1 MVGNTRSPSEDMETV
16 PNPIRLAAR
25 TTDNQLKALV
35 RFFISIFRCNCCN
48 WWPGN
53 LSSKRVRSW
62 ESCDDV
68 EELKKMLTE
77 KEDELTKKEK
87 QVAELQRKLKSG
99 KKQTSSSPAGG
110 EADPITPSK
119 SKKTLAAHVSQL
131 KKSIQSQVSNQMV
144 YKPST
149 KHGTARLVP
158 VELFDITESVIEALV
173 GEELFEKAS
182 SGPKQAK
189 LVLSNED
196 LESLYGW
203 GSFSKG
209 LRYGAALVLSDGL
222 KFVLSKADG
231 VLKISGTYKM
241 VK

>member
-1 MVGNTRSPSEDMETV
+1 MSSDGERVLPTMET
-16 PNPIRLAAR
+16 
-25 TTDNQLKALV
+25 
-35 RFFISIFRCNCCN
+35 N
-48 WWPGN
+48 WWPGASGN

-77 KEDELTKKEK
+77 KEDALTKKEK
-87 QVAELQRKLKSG
+87 QVAELQRKLKSA
-99 KKQTSSSPAGG
+99 KKQTSSSPAG
-110 EADPITPSK
+110 EADPITPS
-119 SKKTLAAHVSQL
+119 KTLAAHVSQL
-131 KKSIQSQVSNQMV
+131 KKSIQSQVFNQMV

-149 KHGTARLVP
+149 KHGAGRLVP

-182 SGPKQAK
+182 SGPKQTK